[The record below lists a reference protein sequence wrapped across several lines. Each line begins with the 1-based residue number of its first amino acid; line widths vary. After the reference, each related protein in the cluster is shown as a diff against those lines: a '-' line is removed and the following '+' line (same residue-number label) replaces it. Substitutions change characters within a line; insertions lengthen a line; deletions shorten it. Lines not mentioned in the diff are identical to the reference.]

1 MKEGSILVP
10 AISMTSRECHIADH
24 YNLGLSALP
33 GVEIK
38 IVGENGMMVPFG
50 TEGME
55 IAGTK
60 ILPSFVEEII
70 KKNKTVKEA
79 VVFSVKDTLHNDD
92 MPCAAVVRTDEKALT
107 EHSLKAFMK
116 KELQFF
122 QEVKF
127 LESIYLPKHTVF
139 HKELPK
145 TPNGKSN
152 ISLPYIM
159 TESGEI

>member
-1 MKEGSILVP
+1 M
-10 AISMTSRECHIADH
+10 
-24 YNLGLSALP
+24 
-33 GVEIK
+33 
-38 IVGENGMMVPFG
+38 
-50 TEGME
+50 
-55 IAGTK
+55 
-60 ILPSFVEEII
+60 EEII
-70 KKNKTVKEA
+70 KKNKAVKEA

-159 TESGEI
+159 TDSGEI